1 MTIEEKVET
10 ALQTIRPY
18 LNADGGDVR
27 LIEITPEK
35 VVLVEMTGSCESCK
49 LSAMTIK
56 GGLEQTV
63 KHAVP
68 EITAVKAVNVNFDF

>member
-1 MTIEEKVET
+1 MSIEEKVES
-10 ALQTIRPY
+10 ALQSIRPY

-27 LIEITPEK
+27 LVGVTQDF
-35 VVLVEMTGSCESCK
+35 VALVEMTGSCESCK

-63 KHAVP
+63 RHAVP
-68 EITAVKAVNVNFDF
+68 EIKAVKAVNV